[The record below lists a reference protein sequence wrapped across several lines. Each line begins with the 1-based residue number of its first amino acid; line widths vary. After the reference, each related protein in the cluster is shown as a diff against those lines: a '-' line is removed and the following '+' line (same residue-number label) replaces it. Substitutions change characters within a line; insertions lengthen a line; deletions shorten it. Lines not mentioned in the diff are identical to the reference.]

1 MADRIALPD
10 LAIPN
15 QVNAAGVGLINA
27 FASDLFD
34 FIDSGLRETKGPQW
48 LVEMQITNVGADLNY
63 RDPSVLLKELVHKG
77 GTPLRAPIS
86 SLIPRASWKDFY
98 KRLEDLLGERHL
110 WVHNSITADAEQ
122 LKSLI
127 VLISKISVALNLE
140 VAQESKALLD
150 HINPDEILIDS
161 DSAEPDIAPSEIAAE
176 LGRFTRG
183 DETPVGTPLAGPFIS
198 HSYTLHINGSVR
210 DRSTD
215 LLLSDLISD
224 GETLG
229 ALLIARKPSG
239 GRIRITS
246 NGELAAYFGDSWGFL
261 AKVNRESWFPG
272 HLN

>member
-15 QVNAAGVGLINA
+15 QVNSAGVGLINA

-34 FIDSGLRETKGPQW
+34 FIDKNLREAKGPNW
-48 LVEMQITNVGADLNY
+48 LVEMQISNVGVDLNY

-77 GTPLRAPIS
+77 GTPLRIPIS
-86 SLIPRASWKDFY
+86 SLINRTQWKDFY

-127 VLISKISVALNLE
+127 VLISKISIALDLE
-140 VAQESKALLD
+140 VVQESKALLD
-150 HINPDEILIDS
+150 HINPDELPKDS
-161 DSAEPDIAPSEIAAE
+161 DLAEPDVAPSEIAAE
-176 LGRFTRG
+176 LSRFTSG
-183 DETPVGTPLAGPFIS
+183 DEISVGTAIAGPFTS

-215 LLLSDLISD
+215 LFLSDVIPD
-224 GETLG
+224 GETIG

-239 GRIRITS
+239 GRIRINS
-246 NGELAAYFGDSWGFL
+246 NGELVAYFGDSWGFL
-261 AKVNRESWFPG
+261 AKVTRETWFPG
-272 HLN
+272 HLD